1 MEIKERFLNY
11 VSFDTQS
18 DSYSHTVP
26 STSKQLKLGNY
37 LVEELKSLGI
47 ENAKIDEFGVV
58 YGTIPSNNNHQGDV
72 IGFIAHM
79 DTSPDASGKDIH
91 PQIIK
96 DYQGQ
101 KIILNEDKELYLDPE
116 QYPQLLQLI
125 HHDLITTDGTT
136 LLGADDKAGIAIIMQ
151 MVEYIYNHPEFKHND
166 IQIAFTPDEE
176 IGHGSD
182 HFNVDYFNAQYAYT
196 IDGGDIH
203 IVEYENFNAF
213 SAEVKVHGRSI
224 HPGSAKNKM
233 INSTRVAYEF
243 DSLLP
248 VHMRP
253 ESTEGY
259 EGFNHLHSIQGTCE
273 ETVAEYIIRNH
284 DLQQAN
290 KQCQDFKDIAK
301 FLNKKYGYKD
311 ECWISKQF
319 KNVWCASP
327 LYDWKANDIWHAN
340 YLFSYDYNKLYD
352 LYYKAGLTVSQMRVA
367 SPFNDYSKDALNL
380 YRVIDTEIWCRL
392 VGRVQGANFA
402 AIYGRTKAMGYRSIA
417 LPQGHTW
424 KSYTQFLLDT
434 LPKRLRNNY
443 IRKFNTS
450 IHFWHETG
458 GGLDE
463 KTIRELEQ
471 NGYRI
476 KRNGVSNYTLDKKSR
491 IIFLGP
497 IPDDTDN
504 IKSTKD
510 IPSWKR
516 MCYCILK
523 NDHICRFMGFG
534 LTRQQQKRLDLIKK
548 KYESIE
554 DFNYGLSESRV

>member
-11 VSFDTQS
+11 VNFDTQS

-101 KIILNEDKELYLDPE
+101 KITLNEDKELYLDPE

-151 MVEYIYNHPEFKHND
+151 MVEYIYNHPESKHND

-290 KQCQDFKDIAK
+290 KQCQDFKDIAE
-301 FLNKKYGYKD
+301 FLNKKYGYQIVEVTITESYLNMKEALKD
-311 ECWISKQF
+311 HMFIVEQ
-319 KNVWCASP
+319 
-327 LYDWKANDIWHAN
+327 
-340 YLFSYDYNKLYD
+340 
-352 LYYKAGLTVSQMRVA
+352 
-367 SPFNDYSKDALNL
+367 AL
-380 YRVIDTEIWCRL
+380 
-392 VGRVQGANFA
+392 A
-402 AIYGRTKAMGYRSIA
+402 AIKENGLDAYCSPIRGGTDGARLTFMG
-417 LPQGHTW
+417 LPCPNLG
-424 KSYTQFLLDT
+424 
-434 LPKRLRNNY
+434 
-443 IRKFNTS
+443 
-450 IHFWHETG
+450 TG
-458 GGLDE
+458 GFNYHGPYEYCSLTMME
-463 KTIRELEQ
+463 KQVQIL
-471 NGYRI
+471 
-476 KRNGVSNYTLDKKSR
+476 LH
-491 IIFLGP
+491 
-497 IPDDTDN
+497 
-504 IKSTKD
+504 
-510 IPSWKR
+510 
-516 MCYCILK
+516 ILK
-523 NDHICRFMGFG
+523 N
-534 LTRQQQKRLDLIKK
+534 TASK
-548 KYESIE
+548 
-554 DFNYGLSESRV
+554 

>member
-11 VSFDTQS
+11 VNFDTQS

-101 KIILNEDKELYLDPE
+101 KITLNEDKELYLDPE

-290 KQCQDFKDIAK
+290 KQCQDFKDIAE
-301 FLNKKYGYKD
+301 FLNKKYGYKIV
-311 ECWISKQF
+311 EVTITES
-319 KNVWCASP
+319 
-327 LYDWKANDIWHAN
+327 
-340 YLFSYDYNKLYD
+340 YLNMKEAL
-352 LYYKAGLTVSQMRVA
+352 
-367 SPFNDYSKDALNL
+367 KDHMFIVEQAL
-380 YRVIDTEIWCRL
+380 
-392 VGRVQGANFA
+392 A
-402 AIYGRTKAMGYRSIA
+402 AIKENGLDAYCSPIRGGTDGARLTFKG
-417 LPQGHTW
+417 LPCPNLG
-424 KSYTQFLLDT
+424 
-434 LPKRLRNNY
+434 
-443 IRKFNTS
+443 
-450 IHFWHETG
+450 TG
-458 GGLDE
+458 GFNYHGPYEYCSLTMME
-463 KTIRELEQ
+463 KQVQILLH
-471 NGYRI
+471 I
-476 KRNGVSNYTLDKKSR
+476 L
-491 IIFLGP
+491 
-497 IPDDTDN
+497 
-504 IKSTKD
+504 KSTASK
-510 IPSWKR
+510 
-516 MCYCILK
+516 
-523 NDHICRFMGFG
+523 
-534 LTRQQQKRLDLIKK
+534 
-548 KYESIE
+548 
-554 DFNYGLSESRV
+554 

>member
-1 MEIKERFLNY
+1 MKIKERFLNY

-151 MVEYIYNHPEFKHND
+151 MVEYLHTHPEFKHND

-176 IGHGSD
+176 IGCGSN
-182 HFNVDYFNAQYAYT
+182 HFDVKYFNADYAYT

-213 SAEVKVHGRSI
+213 SAKVNIHGRSI

-259 EGFNHLHSIQGTCE
+259 EGFNHLHAIQGTCE
-273 ETVAEYIIRNH
+273 ETTMDYIIRNH
-284 DLQQAN
+284 DLQQAK
-290 KQCQDFKDIAK
+290 KQCQEFIDIVE
-301 FLNKKYGYKD
+301 FLNKKYGYQIIDLTITESYLNMKEALKD
-311 ECWISKQF
+311 HMFIVEQ
-319 KNVWCASP
+319 
-327 LYDWKANDIWHAN
+327 
-340 YLFSYDYNKLYD
+340 
-352 LYYKAGLTVSQMRVA
+352 
-367 SPFNDYSKDALNL
+367 AL
-380 YRVIDTEIWCRL
+380 
-392 VGRVQGANFA
+392 A
-402 AIYGRTKAMGYRSIA
+402 AIKENGLDAYCSPIRGGTDGARLTFMG
-417 LPQGHTW
+417 LPCPNLG
-424 KSYTQFLLDT
+424 
-434 LPKRLRNNY
+434 
-443 IRKFNTS
+443 
-450 IHFWHETG
+450 TG
-458 GGLDE
+458 GFNYHGPYEYCSLTMME
-463 KTIRELEQ
+463 KQVQILLH
-471 NGYRI
+471 I
-476 KRNGVSNYTLDKKSR
+476 L
-491 IIFLGP
+491 
-497 IPDDTDN
+497 
-504 IKSTKD
+504 KSTASK
-510 IPSWKR
+510 
-516 MCYCILK
+516 
-523 NDHICRFMGFG
+523 
-534 LTRQQQKRLDLIKK
+534 
-548 KYESIE
+548 
-554 DFNYGLSESRV
+554 

>member
-1 MEIKERFLNY
+1 MKIKERFLNY

-101 KIILNEDKELYLDPE
+101 KITLNEDKKLYLDPE
-116 QYPQLLQLI
+116 QYPQLLHLI

-151 MVEYIYNHPEFKHND
+151 MVEYLHTHPEFKHND

-176 IGHGSD
+176 IGCGSN
-182 HFNVDYFNAQYAYT
+182 HFDVKYFNADYAYT

-213 SAEVKVHGRSI
+213 SAKVNIHGRSI

-259 EGFNHLHSIQGTCE
+259 EGFNHLHAIQGTCE
-273 ETVAEYIIRNH
+273 ETTMDYIIRNH
-284 DLQQAN
+284 DLQQAK
-290 KQCQDFKDIAK
+290 KQCQEFIDIVE
-301 FLNKKYGYKD
+301 FLNKKYGYQIIDLTITESYLNMKEALKD
-311 ECWISKQF
+311 HMFIVEQ
-319 KNVWCASP
+319 
-327 LYDWKANDIWHAN
+327 
-340 YLFSYDYNKLYD
+340 
-352 LYYKAGLTVSQMRVA
+352 
-367 SPFNDYSKDALNL
+367 AL
-380 YRVIDTEIWCRL
+380 
-392 VGRVQGANFA
+392 A
-402 AIYGRTKAMGYRSIA
+402 AIKENGLDAYCSPIRGGTDGARLTFMG
-417 LPQGHTW
+417 LPCPNLG
-424 KSYTQFLLDT
+424 
-434 LPKRLRNNY
+434 
-443 IRKFNTS
+443 
-450 IHFWHETG
+450 TG
-458 GGLDE
+458 GFNYHGPYEYCSLTMME
-463 KTIRELEQ
+463 KQVQILLH
-471 NGYRI
+471 I
-476 KRNGVSNYTLDKKSR
+476 L
-491 IIFLGP
+491 
-497 IPDDTDN
+497 
-504 IKSTKD
+504 KSTASK
-510 IPSWKR
+510 
-516 MCYCILK
+516 
-523 NDHICRFMGFG
+523 
-534 LTRQQQKRLDLIKK
+534 
-548 KYESIE
+548 
-554 DFNYGLSESRV
+554 

>member
-58 YGTIPSNNNHQGDV
+58 YGTIPSNNNHQRDV

-91 PQIIK
+91 PQMIK

-101 KIILNEDKELYLDPE
+101 KITLNEDKELYLDPE

-213 SAEVKVHGRSI
+213 SAEVKVYGRSI

-290 KQCQDFKDIAK
+290 KQCQDFKDIAE
-301 FLNKKYGYKD
+301 FLNKKYGYQIVEVTITESYLNMKEALKD
-311 ECWISKQF
+311 HMFIVEQ
-319 KNVWCASP
+319 
-327 LYDWKANDIWHAN
+327 
-340 YLFSYDYNKLYD
+340 
-352 LYYKAGLTVSQMRVA
+352 
-367 SPFNDYSKDALNL
+367 AL
-380 YRVIDTEIWCRL
+380 
-392 VGRVQGANFA
+392 A
-402 AIYGRTKAMGYRSIA
+402 AIKENGLDAYCSPIRGGTDGARLTFKG
-417 LPQGHTW
+417 LPCPNLG
-424 KSYTQFLLDT
+424 
-434 LPKRLRNNY
+434 
-443 IRKFNTS
+443 
-450 IHFWHETG
+450 TG
-458 GGLDE
+458 GFNYHGPYEYCSLTMME
-463 KTIRELEQ
+463 KQVQIL
-471 NGYRI
+471 
-476 KRNGVSNYTLDKKSR
+476 LH
-491 IIFLGP
+491 
-497 IPDDTDN
+497 
-504 IKSTKD
+504 
-510 IPSWKR
+510 
-516 MCYCILK
+516 ILK
-523 NDHICRFMGFG
+523 N
-534 LTRQQQKRLDLIKK
+534 TASK
-548 KYESIE
+548 
-554 DFNYGLSESRV
+554 

>member
-11 VSFDTQS
+11 VNFDTQS

-101 KIILNEDKELYLDPE
+101 KITLNEDKELYLDPE

-166 IQIAFTPDEE
+166 IQIAFTPD
-176 IGHGSD
+176 D
-182 HFNVDYFNAQYAYT
+182 
-196 IDGGDIH
+196 

-290 KQCQDFKDIAK
+290 KQCQDFKDIAE
-301 FLNKKYGYKD
+301 FLNKKYGYQIVEVTITESYLNMKEALKD
-311 ECWISKQF
+311 HMFIVEQ
-319 KNVWCASP
+319 
-327 LYDWKANDIWHAN
+327 
-340 YLFSYDYNKLYD
+340 
-352 LYYKAGLTVSQMRVA
+352 
-367 SPFNDYSKDALNL
+367 AL
-380 YRVIDTEIWCRL
+380 
-392 VGRVQGANFA
+392 A
-402 AIYGRTKAMGYRSIA
+402 AIKESGLDAYCSPIRGGTDGARLTFKG
-417 LPQGHTW
+417 LPCPNLG
-424 KSYTQFLLDT
+424 
-434 LPKRLRNNY
+434 
-443 IRKFNTS
+443 
-450 IHFWHETG
+450 TG
-458 GGLDE
+458 GFNYHGPYEYCSLTMME
-463 KTIRELEQ
+463 KQVQIL
-471 NGYRI
+471 
-476 KRNGVSNYTLDKKSR
+476 LH
-491 IIFLGP
+491 
-497 IPDDTDN
+497 
-504 IKSTKD
+504 
-510 IPSWKR
+510 
-516 MCYCILK
+516 ILK
-523 NDHICRFMGFG
+523 N
-534 LTRQQQKRLDLIKK
+534 TASK
-548 KYESIE
+548 
-554 DFNYGLSESRV
+554 